1 LKRKNLIHSMQKSL
15 VIFAFIFLVLTASC
29 GFEVV
34 YRDDLKQNNSQL
46 NQSNH
51 YSFYQSELSAI
62 KIKKTRDKIDQQLK
76 NNLYD
81 VFNPDYIK
89 VESKY
94 FLVLKIDKKTLA
106 TFITA
111 TGGSGRNKI
120 IMKVDYELRL
130 IDNQQKIASG
140 TVTATDNYNINSNRY
155 GTFVAEDYF
164 TVNLTEIIASN
175 LRNSLIN
182 DLIEYHRKQKK

>member
-1 LKRKNLIHSMQKSL
+1 MQKSL
-15 VIFAFIFLVLTASC
+15 IIFAFICLVLTASC

-34 YRDDLKQNNSQL
+34 YRDDLKRNNSQL

-51 YSFYQSELSAI
+51 YSFYQGELSAI

-111 TGGSGRNKI
+111 TGGS
-120 IMKVDYELRL
+120 
-130 IDNQQKIASG
+130 
-140 TVTATDNYNINSNRY
+140 
-155 GTFVAEDYF
+155 
-164 TVNLTEIIASN
+164 
-175 LRNSLIN
+175 
-182 DLIEYHRKQKK
+182 

>member
-1 LKRKNLIHSMQKSL
+1 MQKSL
-15 VIFAFIFLVLTASC
+15 IIFAFICLVLTASC

-34 YRDDLKQNNSQL
+34 YRDDLKQGNDPL

-51 YSFYQSELSAI
+51 YSFYQGELSAI

-164 TVNLTEIIASN
+164 TINLTKIIASN

-182 DLIEYHRKQKK
+182 DLTEYHRKQKK

>member
-1 LKRKNLIHSMQKSL
+1 MQKSL
-15 VIFAFIFLVLTASC
+15 IIFAFILLVLTASC

-51 YSFYQSELSAI
+51 YSFYQGELSAI
-62 KIKKTRDKIDQQLK
+62 KIKKTRDRIDQQLK

-106 TFITA
+106 TFITPN
-111 TGGSGRNKI
+111 GGSGRNKI

-140 TVTATDNYNINSNRY
+140 TVTATDNYNINRNRY

-164 TVNLTEIIASN
+164 TINLTKIIASN

-182 DLIEYHRKQKK
+182 DLTEYHSKQKK

>member
-1 LKRKNLIHSMQKSL
+1 MQKSL

-81 VFNPDYIK
+81 VKILYPTLTALVIG
-89 VESKY
+89 
-94 FLVLKIDKKTLA
+94 FLALT
-106 TFITA
+106 
-111 TGGSGRNKI
+111 KI
-120 IMKVDYELRL
+120 IFGYVLLVMLILR
-130 IDNQQKIASG
+130 IMN
-140 TVTATDNYNINSNRY
+140 TVKMD
-155 GTFVAEDYF
+155 
-164 TVNLTEIIASN
+164 
-175 LRNSLIN
+175 
-182 DLIEYHRKQKK
+182 